1 MIHENS
7 PRETNDCNSFIMY
20 TNWLFGKDTLTRADS
35 FKFTSWMLL
44 MFFLAAAC
52 QRREVIDLSSSRSDP
67 DLLTIKNWQIQYS
80 GELDLD
86 IEVDAFN
93 LDLFDTP
100 SETINELKKEGVF
113 VICYFSAGS
122 YEDWRPDAHK
132 YPDDLLG
139 HELDDWPGE
148 RWLDIRQ
155 IPALRPIIENRMDL
169 AVQKGCDGVD
179 PDNLDGYENK
189 TGFPLSGNDQLAFNR
204 YLAQAAHGRGLKIGL
219 KNDLNQIQELVDH
232 FDWILNEECFTYQE
246 CDQLLPFLDAEKPVY
261 VIEYELTPAEFCP
274 LANQNGFSA
283 LHKNWDLDAY
293 STDCLKFPSQ

>member
-1 MIHENS
+1 
-7 PRETNDCNSFIMY
+7 
-20 TNWLFGKDTLTRADS
+20 
-35 FKFTSWMLL
+35 
-44 MFFLAAAC
+44 MFFLVAAC
-52 QRREVIDLSSSRSDP
+52 QRTEVPDLSAGRSDP
-67 DLLTIKNWQIQYS
+67 GLLTITSWQIQYS

-100 SETINELKKEGVF
+100 TEIIIELKERGVF

-122 YEDWRPDAHK
+122 YENWRPDAHK
-132 YPDDLLG
+132 FPDDILG
-139 HELDDWPGE
+139 YELEDWPGE

-155 IPALRPIIENRMDL
+155 IPALSPIIESRMDL

-189 TGFPLSGNDQLAFNR
+189 TGFPLTGNDQLVFNR
-204 YLAQAAHGRGLKIGL
+204 YLAQTAHDRGLKIGL
-219 KNDLNQIQELVDH
+219 KNDLNQIQELVDD

-246 CDQLLPFLDAEKPVY
+246 CDQLLPFLNANKPVF
-261 VIEYELTPAEFCP
+261 VIEYGITPANFCSQ
-274 LANQNGFSA
+274 ANQQGFSA

-293 STDCLKFPSQ
+293 FTDCLKFSSQ